1 MRERLRR
8 GLYLVTPDIRDSDR
22 LLAVL
27 EQALQGRPAV
37 VQYRN
42 KLVSDAARREQA
54 LAVAALCRANDALF
68 IVNDKVELAL
78 EVGADGVH
86 VGGED
91 GDLAEIRARL
101 GDTLILGVSCY
112 DEWARAEAAVAA
124 GADYVAFGAM
134 FASSVKPDAP
144 RASLELVQRAKA
156 ELSVPVVGIGGITL
170 DNAPQLVEAGVD
182 LVAVISDVFSAQEPA
197 VRAAAIQDLFK
208 N

>member
-1 MRERLRR
+1 MRERLVR
-8 GLYLVTPDIRDSDR
+8 GLYLVTPDIRDSGR
-22 LLAVL
+22 LLTVL
-27 EQALQGRPAV
+27 EQALRGRPAV

-42 KLVSDAARREQA
+42 KLVSDVVQREQA
-54 LAVAALCRANDALF
+54 LAIAALCRANGALF

-101 GDTLILGVSCY
+101 GDKLILGVSCY

-144 RASLELVQRAKA
+144 RAPLELVQRAKA
-156 ELSVPVVGIGGITL
+156 ELDVPVVGIGGITL

-182 LVAVISDVFSAQEPA
+182 LVAVISDVFSAEEPA